1 MGRPHERGFGLRP
14 LGYFPPVDMEE
25 EGRLESAARPP
36 GVFSGTSGKDFRV
49 LAAGTAQNIVGL
61 AVFVVGTFAAN
72 ILIARA
78 FGGGGTGAVA
88 LGIVTIGT
96 QFAFIVAAGTRF
108 GMDMAAVRYVAI
120 DIGAG
125 HPGRIRPLVGKA
137 IQIAAAI
144 SIAVGIVVYLVAGP
158 VGRALGDAQTA
169 GPTAAALRAAA
180 VAIPFV
186 ALTYVWV
193 AGGRGLKVMRHT
205 LYVQWMAQ
213 PLLWIV
219 LMLVLWQIHKT
230 EAMAV
235 WAYAASWCL
244 SSVAA
249 RFLWSSI
256 SGGHAREELEPGTAS
271 VLVRYGAPRAPAALL
286 SQGLFWIDYFVAS
299 HFIGAGYVTA
309 EEVGVY
315 SACVRVALAMVLFLT
330 AVSYVFSP
338 FVADLHARGERDR
351 LDALFKAIT
360 RWTVA
365 GTIPLLLLMLI
376 VPQAILQVFGGGRF
390 ATGSDALRILVVGQA
405 INVSVGAAGFVLIMA
420 GRTGWDLVVYALSA
434 TLDLTLA
441 WLLVP
446 RFGIDGAAAAQAITI
461 AASNWLRLALVRRFV
476 GIFPWDRTYAR
487 LVVPAMVC
495 AVVMVAVHVAV
506 ADTKWYVQLVTVAV
520 LGGIAYVPALLAFG
534 LAPGEKVALR
544 NGIAKLRGR

>member
-1 MGRPHERGFGLRP
+1 
-14 LGYFPPVDMEE
+14 VDFQEE
-25 EGRLESAARPP
+25 EAQLEAAERPT
-36 GVFSGTSGKDFRV
+36 GVFAGTEGKDYRV

-61 AVFVVGTFAAN
+61 VVFVAGTFAAN

-78 FGGGGTGAVA
+78 FGGGATGAIA

-120 DIGAG
+120 DVGAG
-125 HPGRIRPLVGKA
+125 HPGRMRPLVGRA
-137 IQIAAAI
+137 IEIAAAI
-144 SIAVGIVVYLVAGP
+144 SIAVGAVVYVVAGP
-158 VGRALGDAQTA
+158 VGRALGDAATA
-169 GPTAAALRAAA
+169 DATAAALRAAA

-193 AGGRGLKVMRHT
+193 AASRGLKVMRHT
-205 LYVQWMAQ
+205 LYVQWIAQ

-219 LMLVLWQIHKT
+219 LMVVLWQFQKT

-244 SSVAA
+244 AA
-249 RFLWSSI
+249 VGGRYFWRAI
-256 SGGHAREELEPGTAS
+256 SGGHEREDLEPGAAGA
-271 VLVRYGAPRAPAALL
+271 LVRYGAPRAPAALL

-299 HFIGAGYVTA
+299 HFIAAGYVTA
-309 EEVGVY
+309 AEVGVY

-365 GTIPLLLLMLI
+365 GTIPVLMLMLI
-376 VPQAILQVFGGGRF
+376 VPQAILRVFGGAEF
-390 ATGSDALRILVVGQA
+390 ASGSDALRILVIGQA

-420 GRTGWDLVVYALSA
+420 GRTGWDLFVYGVSA
-434 TLDLTLA
+434 ALDLTLA
-441 WLLVP
+441 WILVP
-446 RFGIDGAAAAQAITI
+446 KFGIEGAAAAQAITI

-476 GIFPWDRTYAR
+476 GIFPWDLTYLR
-487 LVVPAMVC
+487 LLLPTLACAAAML
-495 AVVMVAVHVAV
+495 AGHEA
-506 ADTKWYVQLVTVAV
+506 TIGTTWYVQLVVVGV
-520 LGGIAYVPALLAFG
+520 LGVIVYVPALLAFG
-534 LAPGEKVALR
+534 LAPKEKVALG
-544 NGIAKLRGR
+544 NAVAKLRAR

>member
-1 MGRPHERGFGLRP
+1 
-14 LGYFPPVDMEE
+14 MEE

-235 WAYAASWCL
+235 
-244 SSVAA
+244 
-249 RFLWSSI
+249 
-256 SGGHAREELEPGTAS
+256 
-271 VLVRYGAPRAPAALL
+271 
-286 SQGLFWIDYFVAS
+286 
-299 HFIGAGYVTA
+299 
-309 EEVGVY
+309 
-315 SACVRVALAMVLFLT
+315 
-330 AVSYVFSP
+330 
-338 FVADLHARGERDR
+338 
-351 LDALFKAIT
+351 
-360 RWTVA
+360 
-365 GTIPLLLLMLI
+365 
-376 VPQAILQVFGGGRF
+376 
-390 ATGSDALRILVVGQA
+390 
-405 INVSVGAAGFVLIMA
+405 
-420 GRTGWDLVVYALSA
+420 
-434 TLDLTLA
+434 
-441 WLLVP
+441 
-446 RFGIDGAAAAQAITI
+446 
-461 AASNWLRLALVRRFV
+461 
-476 GIFPWDRTYAR
+476 
-487 LVVPAMVC
+487 
-495 AVVMVAVHVAV
+495 
-506 ADTKWYVQLVTVAV
+506 
-520 LGGIAYVPALLAFG
+520 
-534 LAPGEKVALR
+534 
-544 NGIAKLRGR
+544 